1 MASVLMSVPK
11 ANGQAPLAYHQMTSA
26 RSVLRESGQVP
37 LNLHQMS
44 AKAVKRE
51 SGLPLL
57 ESRRSV
63 PICVLL
69 GNGRLKQDSRRT
81 VSAPIAQ
88 LEVTLNLEKAKP
100 LLTFAKS
107 VVMANTCQAKHL

>member
-1 MASVLMSVPK
+1 MSV
-11 ANGQAPLAYHQMTSA
+11 
-26 RSVLRESGQVP
+26 
-37 LNLHQMS
+37 
-44 AKAVKRE
+44 KAVKRE

-81 VSAPIAQ
+81 VSASIAQ
-88 LEVTLNLEKAKP
+88 LECTLGLEKANLP
-100 LLTFAKS
+100 TFAKS
-107 VVMANTCQAKHL
+107 VATANTRQAKHL